1 MIKKIKDQ
9 TKYILWRSGLR
20 KTIPASI
27 INNIQIKENNEELV
41 DIIGDKNL
49 HFSSELKQ
57 RKNVY
62 LRKTVYDKIKQAQK
76 MLPDNYFFKIYSAF
90 RPHEEQV
97 RLWYINYQKIKI
109 ANPDL
114 SEQEI
119 VIKTKAVCAD
129 PRFGFGG
136 HQTGGAIDVS
146 LCDKN
151 GKDYD
156 MGTNYLETNNKTF
169 TKSKNLTPKQKDN
182 RKILWAVL
190 ENMGFKNYP
199 GEWWH
204 FCYGDRMWAAYSK
217 KRIALYGMPK

>member
-1 MIKKIKDQ
+1 MIKKIKDKI
-9 TKYILWRSGLR
+9 KYILWLLCLH

-27 INNIQIKENNEELV
+27 INNITIKENNEELV
-41 DIIGDKNL
+41 DIKADKNL
-49 HFSSELKQ
+49 FFSLELKQ
-57 RKNVY
+57 RKSIF

-90 RPHEEQV
+90 RAHDEQV
-97 RLWYINYQKIKI
+97 QLWNTNYQKIKN
-109 ANPDL
+109 ANHDL

-119 VIKTKAVCAD
+119 IIKTKAVCAD

-169 TKSKNLTPKQKDN
+169 TKSKNLTPEQKYN
-182 RKILWAVL
+182 RKILYTVL
-190 ENMGFKNYP
+190 ENTGFKNYP

-217 KRIALYGMPK
+217 KHIALYGMP